1 MAAAVANVSS
11 AMDVVDKAENVE
23 NNENM
28 RKREF
33 ILKKPQASLL
43 TSYNQT
49 WKPAPNHFM
58 RYSDV
63 RVRDDRRTPSVMDLA
78 NQPRVL
84 QRINGWKTYLIKA
97 EIDEVVRQFCIS
109 VVKFLNFF
117 ISFVR
122 LQISDETHE
131 MEILTSVLKRLETK
145 ESGSDAEKINE
156 LIKV

>member
-1 MAAAVANVSS
+1 MAAVSANVSQQL
-11 AMDVVDKAENVE
+11 DVDIKTENVE
-23 NNENM
+23 NNENVK
-28 RKREF
+28 KREF

-49 WKPAPNHFM
+49 WKPAPNHFL

-97 EIDEVVRQFCIS
+97 EIDEVVRQDI
-109 VVKFLNFF
+109 V
-117 ISFVR
+117 
-122 LQISDETHE
+122 Q
-131 MEILTSVLKRLETK
+131 
-145 ESGSDAEKINE
+145 
-156 LIKV
+156 

>member
-11 AMDVVDKAENVE
+11 ALDVVEKAELAE

-28 RKREF
+28 KKREF

-43 TSYNQT
+43 MSYNQT

-63 RVRDDRRTPSVMDLA
+63 RTREDRRAASVMDLA

-97 EIDEVVRQFCIS
+97 EIDEVVRQF
-109 VVKFLNFF
+109 VVKRNKIFLHFF
-117 ISFVR
+117 LS
-122 LQISDETHE
+122 LADH
-131 MEILTSVLKRLETK
+131 
-145 ESGSDAEKINE
+145 
-156 LIKV
+156 

>member
-1 MAAAVANVSS
+1 MAAAVANVAS

-23 NNENM
+23 NNENIK
-28 RKREF
+28 KREF

-63 RVRDDRRTPSVMDLA
+63 RARDDRRTPSVMDLA

-97 EIDEVVRQFCIS
+97 EIDEVVSDFLF
-109 VVKFLNFF
+109 VKF
-117 ISFVR
+117 
-122 LQISDETHE
+122 
-131 MEILTSVLKRLETK
+131 
-145 ESGSDAEKINE
+145 
-156 LIKV
+156 